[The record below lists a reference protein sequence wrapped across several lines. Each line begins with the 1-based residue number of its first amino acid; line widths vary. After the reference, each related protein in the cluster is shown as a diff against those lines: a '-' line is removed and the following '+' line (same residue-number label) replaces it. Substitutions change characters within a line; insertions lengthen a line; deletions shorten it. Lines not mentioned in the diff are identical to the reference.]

1 MGAVIEGKVP
11 DQFFAL
17 SRDEFLKL
25 SEGSE
30 EMNPGF
36 LTSFSPEVEK
46 RVIDKLQGKV
56 MDAVPTDP
64 QFGLRYDEVTVR
76 KVFAVVSFKKGRIVR
91 EGG

>member
-1 MGAVIEGKVP
+1 MGEGKVP
-11 DQFFAL
+11 DQFFAFG
-17 SRDEFLKL
+17 RDEFLKL

-46 RVIDKLQGKV
+46 RVIDKLRDKV

-76 KVFAVVSFKKGRIVR
+76 KVFAVVSFQKGKIVR
-91 EGG
+91 KDS